1 MGIQFTDVSIRTMI
15 GQLPKIINGNNKNIS
30 DYVNSFYDDTNQYI
44 TSSVKATG
52 GQKFIESNK
61 GIFTNIQT
69 YTIDI
74 GDQHSK
80 DNIVNGVEHNKLS
93 NIYLDNNNNPI
104 TTPNSELNKFC
115 HNANAIGIEID
126 GNVKS
131 VYTILTDLINDVK
144 SLKGYHPVSDS
155 ESEQEPFNSTEENPQ
170 NIPYSAARRTQLQE
184 PNSFTFDQSILFA
197 NKTQIKRLNL
207 PQYQYD
213 DITSGFIY
221 TYYDYARV
229 LTVNDEH
236 TASIKGIPGSV
247 ITIKFND
254 TKKKGF
260 YRILLSRQEKKYLRI
275 SKDELIRLSLVCVDN
290 NDQYGTSWDVNN
302 YSVRNADDLIIER
315 K

>member
-15 GQLPKIINGNNKNIS
+15 GQLPKIINDNNKNIS

-93 NIYLDNNNNPI
+93 NIYLDDNNNPI

-131 VYTILTDLINDVK
+131 VYTVLTDLIKVVESSKKYHDPNDV
-144 SLKGYHPVSDS
+144 
-155 ESEQEPFNSTEENPQ
+155 QNSSNPTEGNLQ
-170 NIPYSAARRTQLQE
+170 DNSYGTARRTQLQE

>member
-15 GQLPKIINGNNKNIS
+15 GQLPKIINDNNKNIS
-30 DYVNSFYDDTNQYI
+30 EYIDNFYDNTQQYI

-52 GQKFIESNK
+52 AQNFIESNK
-61 GIFTNIQT
+61 GKFTNIQT
-69 YTIDI
+69 DTIAID
-74 GDQHSK
+74 DVRSK
-80 DNIVNGVEHNKLS
+80 ENIVKGVEHNKLS
-93 NIYLDNNNNPI
+93 NRYLDNDNNPI
-104 TTPNSELNKFC
+104 ITPSSELNTFC

-126 GNVKS
+126 GNVES
-131 VYTILTDLINDVK
+131 VYSILTDLINDVK
-144 SLKGYHPVSDS
+144 SLKGYQPVSDDEPDS
-155 ESEQEPFNSTEENPQ
+155 HNLTTEDSQEPV
-170 NIPYSAARRTQLQE
+170 YGVARITQLQE

-229 LTVNDEH
+229 LTINDEH
-236 TASIKGIPGSV
+236 TASIKGLPGSV

-275 SKDELIRLSLVCVDN
+275 SKDELVRLSLVCVDS

>member
-93 NIYLDNNNNPI
+93 NIYLDDNNNPI

-131 VYTILTDLINDVK
+131 VYTVLDDLIKAVESLKKYHDPNDVQN
-144 SLKGYHPVSDS
+144 SS
-155 ESEQEPFNSTEENPQ
+155 NSTEGNLQ
-170 NIPYSAARRTQLQE
+170 DISYGTARRTQLQE

>member
-30 DYVNSFYDDTNQYI
+30 DYVNSFYDNTNQYI

-93 NIYLDNNNNPI
+93 NIYLDDNNNPI

-131 VYTILTDLINDVK
+131 VYTVLDYLIKAVEE
-144 SLKGYHPVSDS
+144 LKGYHDPNDV
-155 ESEQEPFNSTEENPQ
+155 QNSSNPTEGNLQ
-170 NIPYSAARRTQLQE
+170 DNSYSAARRTQLQE

>member
-93 NIYLDNNNNPI
+93 NIYLDDNNNPI

-131 VYTILTDLINDVK
+131 VYTVLDDLIKAVEE
-144 SLKGYHPVSDS
+144 LKGYHDPNDV
-155 ESEQEPFNSTEENPQ
+155 QNSSNPTEGNLQ
-170 NIPYSAARRTQLQE
+170 DISYGTARRTQLQE

>member
-93 NIYLDNNNNPI
+93 NIYLDDNNNPI

-131 VYTILTDLINDVK
+131 VYTVLDYLIKAVEE
-144 SLKGYHPVSDS
+144 LKGYHDPNDV
-155 ESEQEPFNSTEENPQ
+155 QNSSNPTEGNLQ
-170 NIPYSAARRTQLQE
+170 DNSYSAARRTQLQE

>member
-93 NIYLDNNNNPI
+93 NIYLDDNNNPI

-131 VYTILTDLINDVK
+131 VYTVLDDLIKAVEK
-144 SLKGYHPVSDS
+144 LKGYHDPNDV
-155 ESEQEPFNSTEENPQ
+155 QNSSNPTEGNLQ
-170 NIPYSAARRTQLQE
+170 DNSYSAARRTQLQE

>member
-1 MGIQFTDVSIRTMI
+1 MI

-93 NIYLDNNNNPI
+93 NIYLDDNNNPI

-131 VYTILTDLINDVK
+131 VYTILTDLIKAVEE
-144 SLKGYHPVSDS
+144 LKGYHDPNDV
-155 ESEQEPFNSTEENPQ
+155 QNSSNP
-170 NIPYSAARRTQLQE
+170 TG
-184 PNSFTFDQSILFA
+184 TIL
-197 NKTQIKRLNL
+197 
-207 PQYQYD
+207 
-213 DITSGFIY
+213 
-221 TYYDYARV
+221 
-229 LTVNDEH
+229 
-236 TASIKGIPGSV
+236 
-247 ITIKFND
+247 
-254 TKKKGF
+254 
-260 YRILLSRQEKKYLRI
+260 
-275 SKDELIRLSLVCVDN
+275 
-290 NDQYGTSWDVNN
+290 
-302 YSVRNADDLIIER
+302 
-315 K
+315 

>member
-93 NIYLDNNNNPI
+93 NIYLNDNKNQI

-131 VYTILTDLINDVK
+131 VYTVLTDLIKDVK
-144 SLKGYHPVSDS
+144 KSKEYHPGPGEDQDS
-155 ESEQEPFNSTEENPQ
+155 SNPPEGDPQ
-170 NIPYSAARRTQLQE
+170 NISYSAARKTQLQE

>member
-93 NIYLDNNNNPI
+93 NIYLDDNNNPI

-131 VYTILTDLINDVK
+131 VYTVLDDLIKAVGE
-144 SLKGYHPVSDS
+144 LKGYHDPNDV
-155 ESEQEPFNSTEENPQ
+155 QNSSNPTEGNLQ
-170 NIPYSAARRTQLQE
+170 DNSYSAARRTQLQE

>member
-93 NIYLDNNNNPI
+93 NIYLDDNNNPI

-131 VYTILTDLINDVK
+131 VYTVLIDLIKTVGE
-144 SLKGYHPVSDS
+144 LKGYHDPNDV
-155 ESEQEPFNSTEENPQ
+155 QNSSNPTEGNLQ
-170 NIPYSAARRTQLQE
+170 DNSYSAARRTQLQE

>member
-15 GQLPKIINGNNKNIS
+15 GQLPKIINDNNKNIS

-80 DNIVNGVEHNKLS
+80 NNIVNGVEHNKLS
-93 NIYLDNNNNPI
+93 NIYLDDNNNPI

-131 VYTILTDLINDVK
+131 VYTVLDYLIKTVEK
-144 SLKGYHPVSDS
+144 LKGYHDLNDV
-155 ESEQEPFNSTEENPQ
+155 QNSSNPTEGNLQ
-170 NIPYSAARRTQLQE
+170 DNSYSAARRTQLQE

>member
-1 MGIQFTDVSIRTMI
+1 MGIYYTDVSIRKMI
-15 GQLPKIINGNNKNIS
+15 GQLPKHIKHNNKNIS

-93 NIYLDNNNNPI
+93 NIYLDDNNNPI

-131 VYTILTDLINDVK
+131 VYTILTDLIKDVS
-144 SLKGYHPVSDS
+144 SLKSYHPVSGED
-155 ESEQEPFNSTEENPQ
+155 QNPSNPTGEDTQ
-170 NIPYSAARRTQLQE
+170 NISYSSARRTQLQE

>member
-93 NIYLDNNNNPI
+93 NIYLDDNNNPI

-131 VYTILTDLINDVK
+131 VYTVLDDLIKAVGE
-144 SLKGYHPVSDS
+144 LKGYHDPNDV
-155 ESEQEPFNSTEENPQ
+155 QNSSNPTGENPQ
-170 NIPYSAARRTQLQE
+170 DISYSTSRRTQLQE

-236 TASIKGIPGSV
+236 TASITGIPGSV

-290 NDQYGTSWDVNN
+290 NDQYGTSWDVNK

>member
-93 NIYLDNNNNPI
+93 NIYLDDNNNPI

-131 VYTILTDLINDVK
+131 VYTVLDYLIKAVEE
-144 SLKGYHPVSDS
+144 LKGYHDPGEDQTPSN
-155 ESEQEPFNSTEENPQ
+155 PTEGNLQ
-170 NIPYSAARRTQLQE
+170 DISYGTARRTQLQE

>member
-80 DNIVNGVEHNKLS
+80 NNIVNGVEHNKLS
-93 NIYLDNNNNPI
+93 NIYLDDNNNPI

-131 VYTILTDLINDVK
+131 VYTVLDYLIKTVEK
-144 SLKGYHPVSDS
+144 LKGYHDLNDV
-155 ESEQEPFNSTEENPQ
+155 QNSSNPTEGNLQ
-170 NIPYSAARRTQLQE
+170 DNSYSAARRTQLQE

>member
-93 NIYLDNNNNPI
+93 NIYLDDNNNPI

-131 VYTILTDLINDVK
+131 VYTVLDDLIKAVEK
-144 SLKGYHPVSDS
+144 LKGYHDPGEGQTPSS
-155 ESEQEPFNSTEENPQ
+155 STGEVPQ
-170 NIPYSAARRTQLQE
+170 DNLYSAARRTQLQE

>member
-80 DNIVNGVEHNKLS
+80 DNIDNGVEHNKLS
-93 NIYLDNNNNPI
+93 NIYLDDNNNPI

-131 VYTILTDLINDVK
+131 VYTVLDDLIKAVEK
-144 SLKGYHPVSDS
+144 LKGYHDPGEGQKLSND
-155 ESEQEPFNSTEENPQ
+155 TGENPQ
-170 NIPYSAARRTQLQE
+170 NISYSTSRKTQLQE

>member
-93 NIYLDNNNNPI
+93 NIYLDDNNNPI

-115 HNANAIGIEID
+115 HNANAIGIEIN

-131 VYTILTDLINDVK
+131 VYTVLDDLIKAVEE
-144 SLKGYHPVSDS
+144 LKGYHDPNDV
-155 ESEQEPFNSTEENPQ
+155 QNSSNPTEGKLQDNS
-170 NIPYSAARRTQLQE
+170 YSAARRTQLQE

>member
-93 NIYLDNNNNPI
+93 NIYLDDNNNPI

-131 VYTILTDLINDVK
+131 VYTVLDDLIKAVESLKKYHDPNDVQN
-144 SLKGYHPVSDS
+144 SS
-155 ESEQEPFNSTEENPQ
+155 NSTEGNLQ
-170 NIPYSAARRTQLQE
+170 DNLYSAARRTQLQE

-275 SKDELIRLSLVCVDN
+275 SKDELIRLSLVCIDN

>member
-1 MGIQFTDVSIRTMI
+1 MI

-93 NIYLDNNNNPI
+93 NIYLDDNNNPI

-131 VYTILTDLINDVK
+131 VYTVLDYLIKAVEE
-144 SLKGYHPVSDS
+144 LKGYHDPNDV
-155 ESEQEPFNSTEENPQ
+155 QNSSNPTEGNLQ
-170 NIPYSAARRTQLQE
+170 DNSYSAARRTQLQE